1 MESQDY
7 SPELLAQLALKVL
20 RKEKTVSELF
30 VEYAIPEWVL
40 TESLVKLVQ
49 WSYLLTGS
57 STEISELK
65 KQVSEKEASNLARLC
80 FVHIEKTAGTS
91 LSNYLNDSFSVDE
104 ICPAL
109 THNDLVD
116 LAMSHDLKQYNL
128 LHGHFY
134 LSWLNTAGLD
144 FGNTHF
150 ITVLRHPLKRQISS
164 NSHWMRDSYNRN
176 YQSHLVVG
184 HNVQCMR
191 LSPLS
196 TRHGFA
202 STRNH
207 LDAAKQAIE
216 DFYFVGIQER
226 FNESLSI
233 LARLLGQPEYV
244 SAPRLNVSKSQAPTL
259 PRTLQDEIMSANW
272 ADMELYEYA
281 VSLFDRKFSG
291 MSEAAGGK
299 ACFGH
304 AWTEVDEIK
313 YRMDQP
319 MYGNGWHFREG
330 GDNLLPQIIRWTGP
344 GTESTLSFQLNPE
357 RHYRLAIRVV
367 NALTPGI
374 LESLT
379 VFVNGTVI
387 ETQVRLDD
395 QWGHI
400 FEGIVPRT
408 ALLNVMPNTKVILRV
423 DMTEQFKHIDPKSID
438 DRYCGVAVSEI
449 NFTPLDMAEPPPLSD
464 DSLGQG

>member
-7 SPELLAQLALKVL
+7 SPELLAQLALQVL
-20 RKEKTVSELF
+20 RNEKTVSELF
-30 VEYAIPEWVL
+30 VEQDIPEWVL
-40 TESLVKLVQ
+40 TESLVKIVQ

-57 STEISELK
+57 SSDMVELIK
-65 KQVSEKEASNLARLC
+65 PTLAKQLIDIKRLC

-91 LSNYLNDSFSVDE
+91 LSNYLNDCFSVEE
-104 ICPAL
+104 ICPAS

-116 LAMSHDLKQYNL
+116 LAKHHDLKQYGL
-128 LHGHFY
+128 LHGHYY
-134 LSWLNTAGLD
+134 LSWLNTVGLD
-144 FGNTHF
+144 FDNTNF

-196 TRHGFA
+196 TRRGFA

-207 LDAAKQAIE
+207 LDVAKQAIE
-216 DFYFVGIQER
+216 AFFFVGIQER
-226 FNESLSI
+226 FNESLSV
-233 LARLLGQPEYV
+233 LAMLLGQPEYV
-244 SAPRLNVSKSQAPTL
+244 CAPRLNVTKSHAPELPQA
-259 PRTLQDEIMSANW
+259 LQDEILSANW

-291 MSEAAGGK
+291 MAEVAGG
-299 ACFGH
+299 AEGFRH
-304 AWTEVDEIK
+304 AWTEADEIK

-344 GTESTLSFQLNPE
+344 ETESTLSFQLNPE
-357 RHYRLAIRVV
+357 HHYRMAIRVV
-367 NALTPGI
+367 NAMTPGI

-379 VFVNGTVI
+379 VFVNETVI
-387 ETQVRLDD
+387 ETLARMDD
-395 QWGHI
+395 QWGQV

-408 ALLNVMPNTKVILRV
+408 ALSNVKPNATVIFRV
-423 DMTEQFKHIDPKSID
+423 DMTEQFKHVDPKSND

-449 NFTPLDMAEPPPLSD
+449 NFTPLGMAEPSPLSMEA
-464 DSLGQG
+464 GENG